1 MNDLNST
8 FTENIEERAFFEGMI
23 SFRSVAKAIREKNS
37 DRKIEA
43 VYFDTNKKVKLSKHL
58 SYIKAMSHELSFP
71 LYFIE
76 ADEISAMTNGN
87 SHDGI
92 LTVCTKRTYPV
103 LDKADMLKKDGFYI
117 MLDGVEDP
125 YNFAFSVRAAY
136 AAGADGLILPER
148 NWMSAAGTV
157 CRSSA
162 GASELIDTMI
172 FSDKTLKAF
181 KRAGY
186 RIVCTALENSLPLGE
201 ADLSKPLLAVIGG
214 ERRGISSNIMAEAD
228 EIVRIEYGRGD
239 FNESLPAAS
248 ASAIFSFEILRR
260 NS

>member
-87 SHDGI
+87 SHGGI

-228 EIVRIEYGRGD
+228 EIVRIEYGRND

>member
-8 FTENIEERAFFEGMI
+8 FTENTDERAFFEGMI
-23 SFRSVAKAIREKNS
+23 SFRAVAKAIREKNS

-87 SHDGI
+87 SHGGI

-228 EIVRIEYGRGD
+228 EIVRIEYGRDD
-239 FNESLPAAS
+239 FSQSLPAAS

>member
-1 MNDLNST
+1 MNDLNT
-8 FTENIEERAFFEGMI
+8 FTENSDERAFFEGMI
-23 SFRSVAKAIREKNS
+23 SFRAVIEAIREKNS

-43 VYFDTNKKVKLSKHL
+43 VYFDTNKKAKLSKHL

-87 SHDGI
+87 SHGGI
-92 LTVCTKRTYPV
+92 LTVCTKRTYPT
-103 LDKADMLKKDGFYI
+103 LDRADMLKKDGFYI

-181 KRAGY
+181 KSAGY

-201 ADLSKPLLAVIGG
+201 ANLSKPLLAVIGG
-214 ERRGISSNIMAEAD
+214 ERRGISSNIMAAAD
-228 EIVRIEYGRGD
+228 EIVRIEYGRDD
-239 FNESLPAAS
+239 FKESLPAAS

>member
-1 MNDLNST
+1 M
-8 FTENIEERAFFEGMI
+8 
-23 SFRSVAKAIREKNS
+23 
-37 DRKIEA
+37 
-43 VYFDTNKKVKLSKHL
+43 
-58 SYIKAMSHELSFP
+58 
-71 LYFIE
+71 
-76 ADEISAMTNGN
+76 
-87 SHDGI
+87 
-92 LTVCTKRTYPV
+92 

-228 EIVRIEYGRGD
+228 EIVRIEYGRDD
-239 FNESLPAAS
+239 FNESLPTAS

>member
-23 SFRSVAKAIREKNS
+23 SFRSVVKAIREKNS

-87 SHDGI
+87 SHGGI

>member
-87 SHDGI
+87 SHGGI

-228 EIVRIEYGRGD
+228 EIVRIEYGRDD
-239 FNESLPAAS
+239 FSQSLPAAS

>member
-23 SFRSVAKAIREKNS
+23 SFRAVAKAIREKNS

-87 SHDGI
+87 SHGGI

-228 EIVRIEYGRGD
+228 EIVRIEYGRDD
-239 FNESLPAAS
+239 FSQSLPAAS

>member
-23 SFRSVAKAIREKNS
+23 SFRAVAKAIREKNS

-87 SHDGI
+87 SHGGI

-148 NWMSAAGTV
+148 NWMSAAGV
-157 CRSSA
+157 VARSSA
-162 GASELIDTMI
+162 GASELFPIYTADALDAARI
-172 FSDKTLKAF
+172 FKSNGYTVACADENTDLILGKCELKLPIF
-181 KRAGY
+181 L
-186 RIVCTALENSLPLGE
+186 IV
-201 ADLSKPLLAVIGG
+201 GG
-214 ERRGISSNIMAEAD
+214 EKRGISASLMEMSD
-228 EIVRIEYGRGD
+228 LIVKIPYARE
-239 FNESLPAAS
+239 FKASLSAAS
-248 ASAIFSFEILRR
+248 ATTMLAYEIARQ
-260 NS
+260 NF